1 MEIGNNIFNLRKNA
15 GYSQEELAEKM
26 DVSRQTISKW
36 ELSETSPD
44 LKDAKKLSQIFNVS
58 LDELACNDIKDILIT
73 KVSNTEV
80 LAGMIIKIL
89 KTLGVMIVSALL
101 GLIIMFLLF
110 RFLDK
115 DDSIMV
121 SSTTA
126 AYCLVDGKR
135 EMYEAYETRD
145 KPGIIEYS
153 TSDNRTLE
161 EMGIDISQYK
171 NKDKLIDDVIN
182 YVEDHGGK
190 CN

>member
-26 DVSRQTISKW
+26 NVSRQTISKW

-58 LDELACNDIKDILIT
+58 LDDLACNDIKDILIT

-89 KTLGVMIVSALL
+89 KVLGVIIVSALV
-101 GLIIMFLLF
+101 GLIFMFLLF

-135 EMYEAYETRD
+135 EIYEAYETRD
-145 KPGIIEYS
+145 KPNIIEYS

-171 NKDKLIDDVIN
+171 NKDKLIHDVIN
-182 YVEDHGGK
+182 YVENHGGK